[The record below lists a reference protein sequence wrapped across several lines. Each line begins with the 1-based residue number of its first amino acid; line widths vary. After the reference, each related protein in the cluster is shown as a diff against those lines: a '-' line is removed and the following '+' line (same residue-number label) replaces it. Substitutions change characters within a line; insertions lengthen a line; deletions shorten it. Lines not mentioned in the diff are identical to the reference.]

1 MPKTVAT
8 SEQRKPTETPIKL
21 RKKNN
26 EELKKENFCLEASRF
41 RVFLFEFI
49 FIKSSE
55 KFSLINSQN
64 ERPPL
69 HTKKPSLY
77 YRLL

>member
-26 EELKKENFCLEASRF
+26 EELKKRKLLLRSLQISRF
-41 RVFLFEFI
+41 LLFEFI

-55 KFSLINSQN
+55 NFSPNQQ
-64 ERPPL
+64 P
-69 HTKKPSLY
+69 K
-77 YRLL
+77 